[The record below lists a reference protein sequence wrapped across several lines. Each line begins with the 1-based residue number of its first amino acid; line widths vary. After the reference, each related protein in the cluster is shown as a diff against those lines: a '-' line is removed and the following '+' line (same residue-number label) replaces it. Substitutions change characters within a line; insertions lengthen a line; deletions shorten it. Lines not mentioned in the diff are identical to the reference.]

1 MCGKNFGHDTNLD
14 NYSKKIL
21 FLRTLTDISLNICFD
36 FSPALA
42 SRKQQQIFDIQN
54 LMRPNWWAIKDMKRK
69 KVITNDNFYIHEP
82 NMASL
87 TQLKAFLILLP
98 MLWKKP

>member
-1 MCGKNFGHDTNLD
+1 MLPRIYKDATNQL
-14 NYSKKIL
+14 YS
-21 FLRTLTDISLNICFD
+21 
-36 FSPALA
+36 
-42 SRKQQQIFDIQN
+42 IQN
-54 LMRPNWWAIKDMKRK
+54 SKFDASKLMSYQGHEKK